1 MLNSTRSIR
10 TEDRPKL
17 EVHMSWWG
25 MNGLQITGKNP
36 SDEEKIRLIAEAGFD
51 GVNGFL
57 PEPGD
62 AGAWKE
68 LLNGHGLSFSV
79 NAYPASVPELEAF
92 MQRAAAYDGEI
103 GHVNVQVMT
112 PFLTDAP
119 AVELLEGLQALAG
132 VYGIPV
138 CIETHRGTITQ
149 DLLRTVEYV
158 RAIESLRLTVD
169 FSHYVT
175 AGEMR
180 TVSPEAEALL
190 GTLLTRTSAIHGRIS
205 NGEQIQIDPG
215 EHGEHEAVEHFVRW
229 WKRGME
235 QWVQSAGRED
245 VLPFVCELGPPPY
258 AITRDEAAGR
268 TEELGDRWSQSLWLA
283 RTARRLWE
291 EARQVTDSAL
301 ILDKK
306 LQ

>member
-10 TEDRPKL
+10 IENPPKL
-17 EVHMSWWG
+17 QVEMSWWG
-25 MNGLQITGKNP
+25 MNGLQITGRHP
-36 SDEEKIRLIAEAGFD
+36 TDEDKVRLIAEAGFD

-57 PEPGD
+57 PEPGKAD
-62 AGAWKE
+62 AWKS
-68 LLNGHGLSFSV
+68 LLQAYGLSFSV
-79 NAYPASVPELEAF
+79 NAYPATVQELEEF
-92 MQRAAAYDGEI
+92 LQRAAAYEGVI

-112 PFLTDAP
+112 PFVTGVP
-119 AVELLEGLQALAG
+119 AVELLGGLQALEEI
-132 VYGIPV
+132 YGIPV

-149 DLLRTVEYV
+149 DLLRTVDYV
-158 RAIESLRLTVD
+158 RALEKLRLTID

-180 TVSPEAEALL
+180 TVPPEAESLL

-215 EHGEHEAVEHFVRW
+215 DHGEHEAVEHFARW

-235 QWVQSAGRED
+235 HWRQAAGRGAI
-245 VLPFVCELGPPPY
+245 LPFVCELGPPPY

-283 RTARRLWE
+283 RTARRLWT
-291 EARQVTDSAL
+291 EAGGEAAKAGD
-301 ILDKK
+301 
-306 LQ
+306 

>member
-1 MLNSTRSIR
+1 MNSTRFTR

-68 LLNGHGLSFSV
+68 LLHGHGLSFSV
-79 NAYPASVPELEAF
+79 NAYPASVRELEAF

-112 PFLTDAP
+112 PFLTGIP
-119 AVELLEGLQALAG
+119 AVELLGGLQALAG
-132 VYGIPV
+132 GYGIPV

-205 NGEQIQIDPG
+205 NGEQIQVDPG

-235 QWVQSAGRED
+235 HWVQSAGRDD

-268 TEELGDRWSQSLWLA
+268 TEEIGDRWSQSLWLA

-291 EARQVTDSAL
+291 EAGQETGRAL
-301 ILDKK
+301 IPDEK

>member
-1 MLNSTRSIR
+1 
-10 TEDRPKL
+10 
-17 EVHMSWWG
+17 MSWWG
-25 MNGLQITGKNP
+25 MNGQQITGENP

-57 PEPGD
+57 PESGD
-62 AGAWKE
+62 AGTWKE

-112 PFLTDAP
+112 PFLTGAP
-119 AVELLEGLQALAG
+119 AVELLEGLQAPAG

-235 QWVQSAGRED
+235 HWVQSAGRED

-301 ILDKK
+301 IPDEK

>member
-1 MLNSTRSIR
+1 
-10 TEDRPKL
+10 
-17 EVHMSWWG
+17 MSWWG